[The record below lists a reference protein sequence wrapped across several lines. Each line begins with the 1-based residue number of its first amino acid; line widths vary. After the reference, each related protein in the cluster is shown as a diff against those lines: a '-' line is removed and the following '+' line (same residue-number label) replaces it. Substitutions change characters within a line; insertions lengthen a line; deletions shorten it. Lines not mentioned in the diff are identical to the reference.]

1 MAKRLLMLCLDGVRS
16 DCIMHGNCKNIKQLM
31 RDKNSEYT
39 LYCKTIKRTIS
50 TPSWYSILCGIEN
63 ENVKTNKDILKSD
76 SIRFLINNIFLNRI
90 REYSRV
96 LISSWQEFYF
106 AINDATTKSIVEFY
120 NDKDVYGNDSDVI
133 KRTCELIEEKDD
145 KVIVS
150 YFMNVDKTGHDYG
163 FNFQSEKYVKALEVF
178 DEGLGEIM
186 DSIKESND
194 DWMIILTSNHGGSYY
209 KDLDENQKL
218 ELEETECNKSEG
230 INGLDYS
237 VYRNTLYVN
246 NCSKNK
252 NKELIG
258 MRSID
263 IINKINSFFSNYYN

>member
-16 DCIMHGNCKNIKQLM
+16 DCVMYGNCKNIKRLM
-31 RDKNSEYT
+31 MDKNSEYT
-39 LYCKTIKRTIS
+39 LYCETIKRTIS

-63 ENVKTNKDILKSD
+63 ENIKTNKDILKSD

-90 REYSRV
+90 RDYSRV

-120 NDKDVYGNDSDVI
+120 NDKDVYGNDDDVI
-133 KRTCELIEEKDD
+133 KRTCELIEDKDD
-145 KVIVS
+145 KVILS
-150 YFMNVDKTGHDYG
+150 YFMNVDETGHDYG
-163 FNFQSEKYVKALEVF
+163 FNFQSEQYIKALEKF

-194 DWMIILTSNHGGSYY
+194 NWMIILTSDHGGTYY

-218 ELEETECNKSEG
+218 EFADTKCDSAEG
-230 INGLDYS
+230 VHGLDYS

-263 IINKINSFFSNYYN
+263 IINKINIFFSNYCN

>member
-16 DCIMHGNCKNIKQLM
+16 DCVMYGNCKNIKQLM

-39 LYCKTIKRTIS
+39 LYCETIKRTMS

-63 ENVKTNKDILKSD
+63 ENVKTNKDILKSYT
-76 SIRFLINNIFLNRI
+76 IRFLINNIFLNRI

-96 LISSWQEFYF
+96 LISSWQDFYF

-120 NDKDVYGNDSDVI
+120 NDKDVYGNDDDVI

-150 YFMNVDKTGHDYG
+150 YFMNVDETGHDYG
-163 FNFQSEKYVKALEVF
+163 FNFQSEQYVKALEKF

-194 DWMIILTSNHGGSYY
+194 NWMIILTSDHGGTYY

-218 ELEETECNKSEG
+218 EFSETECNSAEG
-230 INGLDYS
+230 VHGLDYS
-237 VYRNTLYVN
+237 VYRNTLYIN

-263 IINKINSFFSNYYN
+263 IINKMNSFFSK